1 MTRSKGY
8 EYARQ
13 AAKNASFKRCK
24 MGAAAVY
31 RGSLLALGW
40 NSEKTHPLQARYNRL
55 REFDGYHFQSKL
67 HAEMM
72 VITKIAH
79 LDIDFS
85 QVDLYIWRGDEDA
98 PRLSRPCA
106 ACEAALRELGIKRVF
121 YTGNNSYIK
130 EIYD

>member
-1 MTRSKGY
+1 
-8 EYARQ
+8 
-13 AAKNASFKRCK
+13 

-31 RGSLLALGW
+31 RGSLLAIGW

-72 VITKIAH
+72 VVTKIAH

-85 QVDLYIWRGDEDA
+85 QVDIYIWRGDDV
-98 PRLSRPCA
+98 PQLSRPCA